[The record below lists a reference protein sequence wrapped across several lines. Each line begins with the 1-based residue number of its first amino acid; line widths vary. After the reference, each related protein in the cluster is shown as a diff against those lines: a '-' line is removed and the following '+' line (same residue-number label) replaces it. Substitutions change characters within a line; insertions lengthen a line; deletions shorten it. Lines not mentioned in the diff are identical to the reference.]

1 VAASS
6 GASGAARPVSLRT
19 IRRLALAKQSLSGP
33 RRPATRN
40 GLLDLTRELRSLQLD
55 PISVVARSHL
65 LVLWSRVGS
74 FEPELVDSLLFGE
87 GALFEYWAHAAAIVL
102 TEDFPLHRLHMRS
115 WPGGGLFGDRVRTWM
130 ADNASL
136 RRSILVRLRREG
148 PLGSRAF
155 GRLASRSW
163 TSTGWTN
170 ERNVERM
177 LTFLW
182 AQGKV
187 LVAGRSGGSRL
198 WDLADRVL
206 PVWTPREPVGARRA
220 ARRAA
225 ELSLKALG
233 AGRPAHVRDHFVAGR
248 FAGVPQTLDD
258 LEGAGRVIR
267 LSVTDAGV
275 APGPWFVH
283 GDDLPLLDRIE
294 AREWEPRTT
303 LLSPFDN
310 IIHNRDRTLELFGF
324 HYRIQI
330 YVPAAKRPYGYYV
343 MPLLDGERIIARIDP
358 VLDRRA
364 NRLVV
369 KAVHRE
375 PGSTARAVDGAL
387 RGSLS
392 DLAGFLGAG
401 SVVRQRPER

>member
-1 VAASS
+1 VAASA
-6 GASGAARPVSLRT
+6 GARGAARPVSLTT

-33 RRPATRN
+33 RRPATRD

-74 FEPELVDSLLFGE
+74 FEPTLVDGLLFGE

-115 WPGGGLFGDRVRTWM
+115 WPGGGLFGARVRAWM

-155 GRLASRSW
+155 GHLASRSW

-177 LTFLW
+177 LSFLW
-182 AQGKV
+182 AQGRV

-206 PVWTPREPVGARRA
+206 PEWTPRERVGARRA

-248 FAGVPQTLDD
+248 FDGVPQTLDD
-258 LEGAGRVIR
+258 LERAGRVIR

-283 GDDLPLLDRIE
+283 DDDLPLLDRIE
-294 AREWEPRTT
+294 AGEWEPRTT

-310 IIHNRDRTLELFGF
+310 VIHNRDRTLELFGF

-343 MPLLDGERIIARIDP
+343 MPLLDGERILARIDP
-358 VLDRRA
+358 VLDRQA
-364 NRLVV
+364 SRLVV
-369 KAVHRE
+369 KSVHPE
-375 PGSTARAVDGAL
+375 PGSTARAVDRAL
-387 RGSLS
+387 RASLS

-401 SVVRQRPER
+401 GVIRPRPER